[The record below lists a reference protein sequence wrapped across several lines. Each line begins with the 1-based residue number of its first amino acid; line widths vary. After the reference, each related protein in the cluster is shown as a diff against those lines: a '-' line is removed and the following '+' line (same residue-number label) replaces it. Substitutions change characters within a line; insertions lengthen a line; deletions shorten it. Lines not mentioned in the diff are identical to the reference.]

1 MDVQIK
7 TFRISQESDEKALND
22 FLHNKVIRHWST
34 TFVPGTSGMVGALT
48 SAITG
53 NESGAVSD
61 AGTWNVF
68 VAFEERMSDGHT
80 NQRSMGNN
88 RKQSMTNAD
97 DRSGKRNSQQ
107 REPQPKKE
115 KAPSPDY
122 VPNVAEADMPLFEAV
137 RKWRNARAREEN
149 IKPFTL
155 FNNKQLEELLQAK
168 ATTADALRPLVPDM
182 SQELFDKY
190 SNELLGFLSA
200 AASVGSTAAASA

>member
-7 TFRISQESDEKALND
+7 TFRLSNDTDEKALNN

-34 TFVPGTSGMVGALT
+34 TFVPGTGGMVGALT
-48 SAITG
+48 NAITG
-53 NESGAVSD
+53 NESQVLSE

-68 VAFEERMSDGHT
+68 VAYEERMSEAV
-80 NQRSMGNN
+80 NNN
-88 RKQSMTNAD
+88 RASRNNNNKPQSQ
-97 DRSGKRNSQQ
+97 RPQ
-107 REPQPKKE
+107 REPAPKRE

-122 VPNVAEADMPLFEAV
+122 IPNVEEKDVPLFEAV

-155 FNNKQLEELLQAK
+155 FNNKQLEELVKAK
-168 ATTADALRPLVPDM
+168 PLGADALRPLVPEM
-182 SQELFDKY
+182 APELFEKY

-200 AASVGSTAAASA
+200 AASVGAAA